1 MPVSASTGR
10 ANVTAATTAKV
21 RQTRVIDPKECVRES
36 KTRWINTVSPSR
48 RPPCPEEPPQAA
60 SRRGGLLRMRNFVN
74 AIDGISH
81 AEERSKSA
89 SPSSRDR
96 DAALRK
102 IPSHAQTRERSRRRD
117 HPPPRRFWSPG
128 FELDFSRSRTLGF
141 GKNKVQNAVFQRG
154 LDAIPVDVFRQGEYP
169 LVIAV
174 GIFVINP
181 LVAGMLI
188 GRAPSANCQHPP
200 LEGDVHPIERDTR
213 HLGEHDDVIASFVD
227 VGGRQEYRPRRCAL
241 TALDRLRYLLIDS
254 SHFLGHDCTPS
265 IKVIQRGSR
274 SSSAGPPPAVAARF
288 PGCHCRSVPGPCPD
302 RPGTA
307 VEPHEKTCRKRA
319 RAAANWRPAPAWG
332 VLLPRG
338 SARLPAG

>member
-102 IPSHAQTRERSRRRD
+102 IPSHAQTQKRLGGGITRLRDVSGHPDLSSIFLALALSALGRTRFKTPSFSVASMRSR
-117 HPPPRRFWSPG
+117 SM
-128 FELDFSRSRTLGF
+128 FSDRVNTL
-141 GKNKVQNAVFQRG
+141 
-154 LDAIPVDVFRQGEYP
+154 
-169 LVIAV
+169 
-174 GIFVINP
+174 
-181 LVAGMLI
+181 
-188 GRAPSANCQHPP
+188 S
-200 LEGDVHPIERDTR
+200 
-213 HLGEHDDVIASFVD
+213 
-227 VGGRQEYRPRRCAL
+227 
-241 TALDRLRYLLIDS
+241 
-254 SHFLGHDCTPS
+254 
-265 IKVIQRGSR
+265 
-274 SSSAGPPPAVAARF
+274 
-288 PGCHCRSVPGPCPD
+288 
-302 RPGTA
+302 
-307 VEPHEKTCRKRA
+307 
-319 RAAANWRPAPAWG
+319 
-332 VLLPRG
+332 
-338 SARLPAG
+338 